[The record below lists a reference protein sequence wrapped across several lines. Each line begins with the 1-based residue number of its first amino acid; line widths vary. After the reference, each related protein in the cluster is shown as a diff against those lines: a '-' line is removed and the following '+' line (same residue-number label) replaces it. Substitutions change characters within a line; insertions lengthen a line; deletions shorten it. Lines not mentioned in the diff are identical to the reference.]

1 MKFAIFS
8 VLCLFLFLSPRAV
21 SQNIISGA
29 VNDYTP
35 VLAIIGCDESTLQV
49 GSSSAF
55 LPNDKVL
62 IIQMQG
68 AVVNLSNT
76 NVFGSILNTGN
87 AGNCELNRIKSISGN
102 QISLLYRLERDYDVN
117 GKVQLVRVPEYGN
130 ITANGLTCKPWDG
143 TTGGVL
149 IVEASGTL
157 TLQAGAD
164 VTGRGFR
171 GGKMVNANGGAS
183 HETQYYY
190 PPDPYRSAEKGEGI
204 AIIPLE
210 YSYGRGKAANGG
222 GGGNGHNG
230 GGGGGGNGGVGG
242 NGGLEY
248 WYAPGAP
255 TLGTDG
261 VGGLKVFE
269 SDVQRVVMGGGGGA
283 GHTNDNVGSSGG
295 NGGGIIILRAK
306 EIVTSGGAAVLS
318 ANGADVLKFGNN
330 NNDGQGGGG
339 AGGTILIEA
348 EAVNGTLY
356 CDLKGGRG
364 GDCLFYVTVQII
376 GAGGGGGGGKLML
389 SQGFPN
395 VSANLV
401 GGANGMANQNQTNGA
416 QPGQQGVL
424 LTGASIMEGTVPIG
438 IQMISQS
445 LTLCPNSSI
454 TLNGKTF
461 DQPGVF
467 MDTLAGLVGCD
478 TIITYHVQFAP
489 YDVVFDIEDVFCV
502 DGKQRLRYS
511 LCNRG
516 ASDWPDEIE
525 VAFYD
530 ADPTKGALTS
540 WAC

>member
-1 MKFAIFS
+1 MPI
-8 VLCLFLFLSPRAV
+8 
-21 SQNIISGA
+21 
-29 VNDYTP
+29 D
-35 VLAIIGCDESTLQV
+35 
-49 GSSSAF
+49 
-55 LPNDKVL
+55 
-62 IIQMQG
+62 
-68 AVVNLSNT
+68 
-76 NVFGSILNTGN
+76 
-87 AGNCELNRIKSISGN
+87 
-102 QISLLYRLERDYDVN
+102 
-117 GKVQLVRVPEYGN
+117 
-130 ITANGLTCKPWDG
+130 
-143 TTGGVL
+143 
-149 IVEASGTL
+149 
-157 TLQAGAD
+157 
-164 VTGRGFR
+164 
-171 GGKMVNANGGAS
+171 
-183 HETQYYY
+183 
-190 PPDPYRSAEKGEGI
+190 
-204 AIIPLE
+204 
-210 YSYGRGKAANGG
+210 YSYGRGRAANGG
-222 GGGNGHNG
+222 GGGNGHN
-230 GGGGGGNGGVGG
+230 GGGNGGVGG

-269 SDVQRVVMGGGGGA
+269 SDVQRVIMGGGGGA

-306 EIVTSGGAAVLS
+306 EIVTSGGAAVLL

-348 EAVNGTLY
+348 EAVNGMLY

-364 GDCLFYVTVQII
+364 GDCLFYVMVQII
-376 GAGGGGGGGKLML
+376 GAGGGGSGGKLML
-389 SQGFPN
+389 SQSFPS

-424 LTGASIMEGTVPIG
+424 LAGASIMEGTVPAG
-438 IQMISQS
+438 VQMISQS

-525 VAFYD
+525 VAFFD
-530 ADPTKGALTS
+530 ADPTKGAANQLGVLSFPTAGADS
-540 WAC
+540 CISGVLPDFPLAAQLPSGSALYSVANFNGSLSAPFSFDDFPATMLDECDYTNNLDSFVIQLPGSEVSIRDENCKHPGEIIITANGGTPPFEYKLNDGPWGSANIFGGLGAGDYSLSVRDASGCEGTGTYTIQPYVPLAIRLDSIGHIDCTQHEGFIAVSATGGGGSLPFSIAYRNPTTNRIL